1 VTVRRV
7 KEPRTTPRRQTH
19 QPMDRLQLIPAL
31 TAATLVLAA
40 CSSAVSSGSAQPST
54 APVAASPTLPASST
68 SSASPVPPTGAIVTL
83 RVGDEE
89 YRVLLTE
96 EDDILTAEELAAGDL
111 GPLIPVGTV
120 VRTDDGGVNTGYG
133 WHIDP
138 ASFEWAELTMEV
150 CDGRPSYVED
160 GTLSGDTF
168 CPWSAEVVS
177 VEPAG

>member
-1 VTVRRV
+1 
-7 KEPRTTPRRQTH
+7 
-19 QPMDRLQLIPAL
+19 MDRPRLIPAL
-31 TAATLVLAA
+31 TAATLLLAA
-40 CSSAVSSGSAQPST
+40 CSSAASSGSAPPSI
-54 APVAASPTLPASST
+54 APPVTPSPTPPASPASS
-68 SSASPVPPTGAIVTL
+68 VPPTGAIVTL
-83 RVGDEE
+83 RVGDEQ
-89 YRVLLTE
+89 YRVLLTD
-96 EDDILTAEELAAGDL
+96 EDDIETAEELAAGDR

-150 CDGRPSYVED
+150 CDGRPSYIED

-177 VEPAG
+177 VEP

>member
-1 VTVRRV
+1 
-7 KEPRTTPRRQTH
+7 
-19 QPMDRLQLIPAL
+19 MDRPRLIPAL
-31 TAATLVLAA
+31 TAATLLLAA
-40 CSSAVSSGSAQPST
+40 CSSAASSGSAPPSI
-54 APVAASPTLPASST
+54 APPVTPSPTPPASPASSV
-68 SSASPVPPTGAIVTL
+68 APTGAIVTL
-83 RVGDEE
+83 RVGDEQ
-89 YRVLLTE
+89 YRVLLTD
-96 EDDILTAEELAAGDL
+96 EDDIETAEELAAGDR

-150 CDGRPSYVED
+150 CDGRPSYIED

-177 VEPAG
+177 VEP

>member
-1 VTVRRV
+1 MARF
-7 KEPRTTPRRQTH
+7 
-19 QPMDRLQLIPAL
+19 RLL
-31 TAATLVLAA
+31 
-40 CSSAVSSGSAQPST
+40 G
-54 APVAASPTLPASST
+54 PVAVTALALVSCVAAPTPSSPATASLSPGQSSPTPAGT
-68 SSASPVPPTGAIVTL
+68 DGGTGMVVTL

-89 YRVLLTE
+89 YRVLLTDPQE
-96 EDDILTAEELAAGDL
+96 IATAQQLAAGDQD
-111 GPLIPVGTV
+111 PLIPVGTV

-168 CPWSAEVVS
+168 CPWSAQVVS
-177 VEPAG
+177 VEPDG